1 MFNSDV
7 LVIGIVF
14 LLLVGSLFFYLYM
27 YVQQVDQK
35 ASLLE
40 SILLDMKVSHEITSF
55 SSNNESPALSSAQ
68 SSAQGSAQ
76 SSAQGSA
83 QSSSN
88 SDEQEKPYVPYS
100 DDKAADDK
108 ADEAVLLDSEEL
120 KPFQPADE
128 LEELDAE
135 ELHDTNSPLEP
146 LVNYDTM
153 SLKELQSLAKAKGI
167 SGTMKKNQ
175 LIETL
180 KGLEQSGLKHGV
192 VGSSFLENSALV
204 SNDV

>member
-55 SSNNESPALSSAQ
+55 SSNNESPASSSAQ
-68 SSAQGSAQ
+68 SSSQGSSQGSAQ
-76 SSAQGSA
+76 G
-83 QSSSN
+83 SSN
-88 SDEQEKPYVPYS
+88 SDEQEKPYAPYS

-108 ADEAVLLDSEEL
+108 VDEAVLLHSEEL
-120 KPFQPADE
+120 KPFQPADD

-135 ELHDTNSPLEP
+135 ELNDNNSPLEP
-146 LVNYDTM
+146 LLNYDTM

>member
-55 SSNNESPALSSAQ
+55 SSNNESPAS

-76 SSAQGSA
+76 SSA

-88 SDEQEKPYVPYS
+88 SDEQEKPYAPYL

-108 ADEAVLLDSEEL
+108 VDEAVLLHSEEL

-146 LVNYDTM
+146 LLNYDTM